1 MALPGKPL
9 VWAPHG
15 ASDTLD
21 STTAFNG
28 AMAALTNLIPD
39 PSTLDLWQCRPAAIS
54 LNDFS
59 TFNTPTFVS
68 CMKIIGTTA
77 YGMLSTAR
85 FPGHDEPFMYDL
97 LANTFTAITG
107 PTLLN
112 TPISPAT
119 SGAWQPPNIDLIGAK
134 LIVTHPGFT
143 GVANA
148 FFGVLDIVNPAAPT
162 WTATNTAP
170 TALPAVPVWVAN
182 FNGRAWFLVNPAGA
196 QPAAYYSDV
205 LLPTAITAGT
215 QILTFDDN
223 TPLTCAAGLSL
234 NTQLGG
240 VIQALMVFKGVANIY
255 QVTGDAA
262 LATLAKNSLNV
273 ATGTFAPN
281 SLAQT
286 EKGLAF
292 MAPDGLRLIDFGA
305 HISDPIGTAGTG
317 ITVPFI
323 YSVVPSRMAAAF
335 NNGVYRIQTQNG
347 NASGSPQQQW
357 WLDTKRGIWSGPHS
371 QDASLMEPYSNT
383 FVVTLQ
389 GVVNLFQSDPVQSA
403 TSTYV
408 ENGTQLQYAWTTP
421 MFPDTDQMAE
431 IAMVQATLHM
441 ALASG
446 NVTTVMVV
454 NQDGTVLDT
463 VTVTVT
469 GSGGSTIWGAFQWGQ
484 ALWQGSQSAL
494 YPQALQWTQPIVSQR
509 LALNAAGDSIQ
520 GLKIGRLH
528 MRYEVLGYLQQGN
541 GL

>member
-9 VWAPHG
+9 AWAPHG

-28 AMAALTNLIPD
+28 AMAALTDLIPD

-59 TFNTPTFVS
+59 SFNTPTFVS
-68 CMKIIGTTA
+68 CLTIIGTTA
-77 YGMLSTAR
+77 YGMVSTALN
-85 FPGHDEPFMYDL
+85 PGRDEPFMYDL
-97 LANTFTAITG
+97 VADTFTAITG
-107 PTLLN
+107 VTGIN
-112 TPISPAT
+112 TPVSPGT
-119 SGAWQPPNIDLIGAK
+119 SGAWQPPTMVLVGAK

-143 GVANA
+143 GAGGA
-148 FFGVLDIVNPAAPT
+148 FFGVLDITNPALPT

-170 TALPAVPVWVAN
+170 TVLPSVPVWVAN
-182 FNGRAWFLVNPAGA
+182 FNGRAWFLCNPAGA

-205 LLPTAITAGT
+205 LAPTVITAGT

-240 VIQALMVFKGVANIY
+240 IIQALMIFKGVSNIY
-255 QVTGDAA
+255 QVTGDGS

-292 MAPDGLRLIDFGA
+292 MAPDGLRVIDFTA

-317 ITVPFI
+317 VTVPFI

-335 NNGVYRIQTQNG
+335 NNGVYRVQTQNG
-347 NASGSPQQQW
+347 DASGSPQQQW
-357 WLDTKRGIWSGPHS
+357 WYDFKRSIWSGPHS
-371 QDASLMEPYSNT
+371 QAADLMEPYSNT

-389 GVVNLFQSDPVQSA
+389 GTVDLFQSDPVQSS

-431 IAMVQATLHM
+431 IAVVQSTLHM

-446 NVTTVMVV
+446 SVATVTAL
-454 NQDGTVLDT
+454 NQAGSVLDT
-463 VTVTVT
+463 VTVTGA
-469 GSGGSTIWGAFQWGQ
+469 GSTTIWGAFQWGQ

-494 YPQALQWTQPIVSQR
+494 YPQALEWTQPIVTQR
-509 LALNAAGDSIQ
+509 LALNVTGDSIQ

-541 GL
+541 GQ